1 LVWAIWEDSDT
12 GILKGVA
19 TKGIGGGIRVVERG
33 VKRTGLIAVKQRLL
47 ALPVLVLLFVA
58 IGLLLYKKKRDWC
71 QFVFDVFAGPVVSI
85 QWGPPLTSRVPY
97 RLTSLAWGE
106 WDELPETG
114 EWGEVV
120 RGGKDIVHSFPA
132 EVILAVKNSKG

>member
-1 LVWAIWEDSDT
+1 M
-12 GILKGVA
+12 
-19 TKGIGGGIRVVERG
+19 
-33 VKRTGLIAVKQRLL
+33 
-47 ALPVLVLLFVA
+47 
-58 IGLLLYKKKRDWC
+58 
-71 QFVFDVFAGPVVSI
+71 SI